1 MTNKESLDIFTQLLS
16 GKQIVFGKS
25 RQVGKT
31 YSAHS
36 DQIQD
41 TQLFRNWQVT
51 FDKQIRS
58 NKRKESIKKVFNI

>member
-1 MTNKESLDIFTQLLS
+1 MTNKESLDIFTQLLN
-16 GKQIVFGKS
+16 GKQVVIGKP

-31 YSAHS
+31 YS
-36 DQIQD
+36 

-51 FDKQIRS
+51 FDKHIRS